1 MALPIVAVVGRPNV
15 GKSTLFNKLI
25 GQRLS
30 IVEDTPGVTRD
41 RIYSKCEWRDKQ
53 FMVVDTGGIEPDSN
67 DVILAQMRRQSQLAI
82 DKADVITLVTDIRCG
97 GTADD
102 YAVADM
108 LQKSGKPV
116 VLCVNKVDSLGEP
129 PLELYEF
136 YNLGLGE
143 PFPVSSVH
151 GHGTGDM
158 LDEIYNLLPS
168 GETDDYDDD
177 YEDTEEEPAPKP
189 RRSNS
194 RGSQAPKNTRRA
206 PERRSEPKEEPQV
219 DEDDYD
225 DDYDTTFNSVPKT
238 PAAPAATPAA
248 SSSFSGKVMSMN

>member
-82 DKADVITLVTDIRCG
+82 DKADVIILVTDIRCG
-97 GTADD
+97 VTADD

-116 VLCVNKVDSLGEP
+116 VLCVNKVDNLGEP

-143 PFPVSSVH
+143 PYPVSSVH

-158 LDEIYNLLPS
+158 LDEVYKLLPS
-168 GETDDYDDD
+168 GETEDYDDE
-177 YEDTEEEPAPKP
+177 YI
-189 RRSNS
+189 
-194 RGSQAPKNTRRA
+194 
-206 PERRSEPKEEPQV
+206 
-219 DEDDYD
+219 
-225 DDYDTTFNSVPKT
+225 
-238 PAAPAATPAA
+238 
-248 SSSFSGKVMSMN
+248 KVAVI